1 MSPRRP
7 LARAVATAAATL
19 ALAALC
25 ATAPAHADDDW
36 NTGDPGNGSY
46 DDSGRPNG
54 IGNSGN
60 LNNPSDPNHPSN
72 PSNPNDPNSPNNPNN
87 PGDPNHPGNP
97 SGNGSGR
104 VVGVVTAQN
113 GIWLLDRPDRNGGR
127 VRFVRR
133 GAEVF
138 ITCRTIGESVYG
150 DRVWYRVGDGT
161 WAWGPAHYI
170 DTLGDTPRWC

>member
-7 LARAVATAAATL
+7 LARAVATAAATA
-19 ALAALC
+19 ALVALC

-54 IGNSGN
+54 IGNSGDQ
-60 LNNPSDPNHPSN
+60 NNPNNPNNQNNQSDPNH
-72 PSNPNDPNSPNNPNN
+72 PSNPNDPNSP
-87 PGDPNHPGNP
+87 
-97 SGNGSGR
+97 GR

-113 GIWLLDRPDRNGGR
+113 GIWLLDRPDRGSGR

-133 GAEVF
+133 GTEVF

-150 DRVWYRVGDGT
+150 DRVWYRVADGT

-170 DTLGDTPRWC
+170 DTAGDTPRWC